1 MRRAGSDRQKPPAR
15 LVLQKMGRRSLQIHF
30 VRAGLMVPVNNR
42 QFSCLV
48 WFYGFKKQMQGTDN
62 IGKIACM
69 SELTSLKKD
78 LQSSIKKMTRLNQNG
93 EEITCIPTWR
103 SWERS
108 CIYDKSTLR
117 GKEMTCM
124 FEWWR
129 PLPVHWSAARWAMSA
144 HSWLHTNLVIMMINI
159 IITLIIIII
168 MKPR

>member
-48 WFYGFKKQMQGTDN
+48 WFYSFRKQMQGTDN

-78 LQSSIKKMTRLNQNG
+78 FQPSIRKMTRLSK
-93 EEITCIPTWR
+93 WRRR

-108 CIYDKSTLR
+108 CINDKSKLR
-117 GKEMTCM
+117 RKEKTCM

-144 HSWLHTNLVIMMINI
+144 HSWLHTNLAIMMIMI
-159 IITLIIIII
+159 ILIIIII
-168 MKPR
+168 ANSRWSW